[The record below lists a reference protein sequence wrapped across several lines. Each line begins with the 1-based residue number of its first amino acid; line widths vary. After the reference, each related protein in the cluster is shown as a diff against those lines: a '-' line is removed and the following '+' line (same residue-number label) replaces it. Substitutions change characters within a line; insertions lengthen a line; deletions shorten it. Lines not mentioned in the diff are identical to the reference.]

1 MATARR
7 SKQRGSIEER
17 RGRYY
22 AYYTRHGRR
31 WAAPGFFGSLALAQ
45 AWLAGEYALIDRGEW
60 TPPTQRAAQEEQDST
75 TFAQYAAGWI
85 DTRLVRGRPIADAT
99 KAEYRRYLKR
109 YLSEMADIPL
119 SSITREQWSAW
130 LDNLTPGH
138 DAQRAKVYS
147 FTRSVLASA
156 VEDGLIGS
164 VPLHRRGAGRVDSD
178 RTDVPIPTPAQV
190 RAIADAMVPEHRLA
204 VLLSAYVGGMRFEEV
219 TALQRRDVHLSGKHP
234 HIDIRRANTRS
245 IDGSRV
251 LGPTKTKASRR
262 TAHIPAFLLPEIR
275 AHLKA
280 HAQPGREGLL
290 FPGPDGG
297 LITPARLVG
306 RPRGRR
312 NNRTPKPPSRFYAAA
327 ESAGRPEIHYHDL
340 RHYFGTMLALKGAGL
355 ADIMRAM
362 GHTTTSSALKYQNTA
377 AERGPELAALFDDI
391 HAAELLDA
399 QTEPSQPGGSVM
411 DRRAEL
417 LAQRAAIEAELS
429 ALPDAGQEG
438 AARTDSTRSCRSRS
452 WFVESSTSSV
462 HTE

>member
-60 TPPTQRAAQEEQDST
+60 TPPTERAAQDEADAT
-75 TFAQYAAGWI
+75 TFASYAAGWI
-85 DTRLVRGRPIADAT
+85 DARLVKGRPIADAT

-109 YLSEMADIPL
+109 YLSELGALPL
-119 SSITREQWSAW
+119 SGITREQWSAW

-147 FTRSVLASA
+147 FVRAVLASA

-190 RAIADAMVPEHRLA
+190 RAIADAMAPEHRLA
-204 VLLSAYVGGMRFEEV
+204 VLLAAYVGGMRFEEV
-219 TALQRRDVHLSGKHP
+219 TALQRRDTHLSGAHP
-234 HIDIRRANTRS
+234 HINIVRANARGA
-245 IDGSRV
+245 DGARV
-251 LGPTKTKASRR
+251 LGPTKTRASRR
-262 TAHIPAFLLPEIR
+262 TAHVPLFLVPEIR
-275 AHLKA
+275 AHLDA
-280 HAQPGREGLL
+280 HADRGRDGLL
-290 FPGPDGG
+290 FPAPDGG

-312 NNRTPKPPSRFYAAA
+312 KNGTPKPPSRFYAAA
-327 ESAGRPEIHYHDL
+327 ESAGRPELHFHDL

-399 QTEPSQPGGSVM
+399 QGEPSQADPVVT
-411 DRRAEL
+411 DDAERIRKRIAEL
-417 LAQRAAIEAELS
+417 QAQLD

-438 AARTDSTRSCRSRS
+438 GRG
-452 WFVESSTSSV
+452 
-462 HTE
+462 